1 MAELTELEEKVAE
14 VWGLAQASQKA
25 ADKVVKLFA
34 EEDDSE
40 EFVSMLERM
49 KQEAK
54 QTDERCEQVASG
66 REGKKTAISDK
77 ARETKQEAEEMMQTY
92 LGGEDV
98 DALDGLEFL
107 IMSEAGE
114 LGHVEIVREYASIQG
129 DQEIVGL
136 ADEVLP
142 IQERHF
148 ADIRKAALAK
158 ASSEAREG

>member
-25 ADKVVKLFA
+25 ADKVAKLFEE
-34 EEDDSE
+34 EEDGE
-40 EFVSMLERM
+40 QYTTLLERM
-49 KQEAK
+49 KAEAK
-54 QTDERCEQVASG
+54 QTDERCEQVASS

-98 DALDGLEFL
+98 EALDGLEFL

-114 LGHVEIVREYASIQG
+114 LGHVEIVREFATAQG

-136 ADEVLP
+136 VEEVLP

-158 ASSEAREG
+158 AQSEARES